1 MKDYFSRLIR
11 ITIVSI
17 FIFCIGACA
26 GENNALSERPSDDG
40 LTRIVNPF
48 KSTCYDWRDNRIPC
62 DFKRQYAELL
72 IDRPIPASRFIDNK
86 DGTVTDNLTMLIWL
100 KNTNCFGKLDWRG
113 AALAVNGLK
122 EGDCGPNPAL
132 VLSDGS
138 SAGDWRLPTMR
149 ELCTLIDFSRR
160 DPALPN
166 GHVFL
171 NVPAG
176 YHWSMTTLD
185 HYPEMAWIVYI
196 ESGTACYEGIKNHA
210 GHIWPV
216 RGPLE

>member
-1 MKDYFSRLIR
+1 LILSPNEGFE
-11 ITIVSI
+11 TTSI

-100 KNTNCFGKLDWRG
+100 KIPTALESWIGGVLPWR
-113 AALAVNGLK
+113 
-122 EGDCGPNPAL
+122 
-132 VLSDGS
+132 
-138 SAGDWRLPTMR
+138 
-149 ELCTLIDFSRR
+149 
-160 DPALPN
+160 
-166 GHVFL
+166 
-171 NVPAG
+171 
-176 YHWSMTTLD
+176 
-185 HYPEMAWIVYI
+185 
-196 ESGTACYEGIKNHA
+196 
-210 GHIWPV
+210 
-216 RGPLE
+216 